1 MTEARTLTV
10 HRLKCEA
17 PFFDA
22 VEVGRKTAELRRD
35 DRGFQV
41 GDTLELIR
49 TKNGEPTHAGAKVRV
64 LVTHIVR
71 DTDGPWLAPGH
82 VMLSFK
88 TI

>member
-1 MTEARTLTV
+1 MPDAKNLTI

-22 VEVGRKTAELRRD
+22 VEVGRKTAELRLD
-35 DRGFQV
+35 DRGFQI
-41 GDTLELIR
+41 GDVLELIR
-49 TKNGEPTHAGAKVRV
+49 TKGGVPTHDGAKLQV

-71 DTDGPWLAPGH
+71 DSDGPWLAPGH
-82 VMLSFK
+82 VMLSFR